1 VRSRSTPRPRG
12 RLALIMIGDPAP
24 LRARSGRNPGRGGRV
39 RRPETPKL
47 VAAKRGNDETAG
59 PSTPIDRHRTQ
70 ARPPVREARSRLR
83 LYLARLSKM
92 YLSVRPGP
100 VSVTAEVLRPDAS
113 RARSGH
119 QEHRPPSTLGLG
131 FCRYILARCFMLR
144 AFTPSPRRPAGVSQI
159 TFCSVVCVE
168 TNESTP
174 RGSAHVTS
182 APGAFGPVGRRAT
195 TGGRARTLVR
205 APTALCGLARTD
217 KQHKRRARRAHYQSI
232 EASFYA

>member
-1 VRSRSTPRPRG
+1 
-12 RLALIMIGDPAP
+12 MQ
-24 LRARSGRNPGRGGRV
+24 
-39 RRPETPKL
+39 L
-47 VAAKRGNDETAG
+47 VDTQLGTG
-59 PSTPIDRHRTQ
+59 SQ
-70 ARPPVREARSRLR
+70 ARPPVRDARSRLR
-83 LYLARLSKM
+83 LYLARLSKT

-131 FCRYILARCFMLR
+131 FCRDASCFSLHALASPSRRSQPNNILQCCVCRNERKYPARVG
-144 AFTPSPRRPAGVSQI
+144 PRDVGARGVRSGRP
-159 TFCSVVCVE
+159 T
-168 TNESTP
+168 
-174 RGSAHVTS
+174 RDH
-182 APGAFGPVGRRAT
+182 GR
-195 TGGRARTLVR
+195 TGTHEPTLVR